1 MKYLLKHRKENIFLI
16 IILVISFTLRLIF
29 SLGNDKALFV
39 DILSYSSF
47 GEQILHKGIYFIEA
61 YNAPGYPVFLSI
73 IYFVFGKSFIAVYV
87 LQSLLGTLTTYLI
100 YLIGYKMYGKSAG
113 LCAACLSLLY
123 WPLWLYS
130 GILMSETLFIFLMLS
145 GVYFFLLLLE
155 SEKTYIFV
163 LCAASFSLSTLTRSI
178 NMVMIVLIPLLF
190 IFIKRKLNKR
200 IIFKFILFII
210 AFSVIIAPWTIRNY
224 MKYDRFVAIDTLMG
238 LNLLAGNN
246 DKSEGTYRILDK
258 AETKRL
264 IKKYTG
270 KDVSVIEEKS
280 HPIMDK
286 YMKEAAINC
295 IKSDPE
301 RFIKNTLTRAD
312 YFILFDFK
320 ELDWVPQKYMDEHFL
335 FNKKSFQKIQYVSN
349 IIFYIIGLIGIL
361 AVLLKKKRYE
371 VILLFVPYYFF
382 ATVVFYVSQRY
393 RLPIMPFLS
402 ISGGYLISLI
412 VAFVLKR
419 DGMKVLK
426 KT

>member
-1 MKYLLKHRKENIFLI
+1 
-16 IILVISFTLRLIF
+16 
-29 SLGNDKALFV
+29 
-39 DILSYSSF
+39 
-47 GEQILHKGIYFIEA
+47 
-61 YNAPGYPVFLSI
+61 
-73 IYFVFGKSFIAVYV
+73 
-87 LQSLLGTLTTYLI
+87 LTTLLI
-100 YLIGYKMYGKSAG
+100 YLIAKRMYGKSAG
-113 LCAACLSLLY
+113 LCAACLSLFY

-145 GVYFFLLLLE
+145 GIYFFLLLLE
-155 SEKTYIFV
+155 SEKKYIFV

-178 NMVMIVLIPLLF
+178 NMVMIALIPLLF
-190 IFIKRKLNKR
+190 IFIKRKLSKK
-200 IIFKFILFII
+200 IIMNFILFII
-210 AFSVIIAPWTIRNY
+210 VFGVIIAPWTLRNY
-224 MKYDRFVAIDTLMG
+224 IKYDRFVPIDTLMG

-246 DKSEGTYRILDK
+246 DKSEGTYRTLDT

-270 KDVSVIEEKS
+270 KDVSDIEEKS
-280 HPIMDK
+280 HPIMDE

-301 RFIKNTLTRAD
+301 RFVKNTLKRVD

-320 ELDWVPQKYMDEHFL
+320 ELDWVTQKYMDQHFL

-349 IIFYIIGLIGIL
+349 IAFYIIGIMGIL
-361 AVLLKKKRYE
+361 AILLKKKRYE
-371 VILLFVPYYFF
+371 VVLLFVLYYFC

-412 VAFVLKR
+412 VAFTRNR
-419 DGMKVLK
+419 DDVIS
-426 KT
+426 